1 VNGLRNHHRKHDIA
15 VIAEVLF
22 QCADQA
28 TFLGQLR
35 TRAIAA
41 PHYDLVD
48 LAKLDQRL
56 EAHIDGL
63 RIAGDEGWQ
72 LCRKELDW
80 KEPGEVFAAAV
91 LAFESGV
98 EQRIA
103 EVLKLATASPELSRG
118 VISALGW
125 LDYEQAEPHIKNLCA
140 SDSPARRRMGIA
152 AAAVHRKDPG
162 RALQDATSDADPLL
176 KARALRAVGELGR
189 VDLVPLIQHEVNRE
203 PSAKDK
209 DRNKDKDTD
218 KDEGCRFWAAWSIAL
233 LAGYTNAVQV
243 LQSFAQSTSPYR
255 ERALQL
261 ALRRLD
267 INSAHAWHQ
276 QLAKN
281 PRSARAAVVGAG
293 VIGDPTLITW
303 LIDQM
308 SVPPLSR
315 VAGEAFTMITGV
327 DIAYEDL
334 DGEKPEGFE
343 SGPTENPEDEDVEM
357 DPDERLPWPD
367 SKLIAMWWEKHVG
380 GFQGGMR
387 YLLGKPISVEGMHQV
402 LRSGGQRQRAAA
414 ALELAILQP
423 GEPMF
428 EVRAPGFR
436 QQEMLKFATAG

>member
-1 VNGLRNHHRKHDIA
+1 MI
-15 VIAEVLF
+15 VLDRTLPVPLA
-22 QCADQA
+22 QHADQA
-28 TFLGQLR
+28 SFLWGLR

-41 PHYDLVD
+41 PHYDLAD

-56 EAHIDGL
+56 EAHVDGL

-91 LAFESGV
+91 LAFESGA

-103 EVLKLATASPELSRG
+103 EVLKLATTSPELSRG

-125 LDYEQAEPHIKNLCA
+125 LNYEQAEPHIKNLCA
-140 SDSPARRRMGIA
+140 SESPARRRIGIA
-152 AAAVHRKDPG
+152 AAAIHRKDPG
-162 RALQDATSDADPLL
+162 RPLQEAISDADPLL

-209 DRNKDKDTD
+209 A
-218 KDEGCRFWAAWSIAL
+218 EGCLFWAAWSIAL

-243 LQSFAQSTSPYR
+243 LRSFAESTSPYR

-267 INSAHAWHQ
+267 INSAHVWYQ
-276 QLAKN
+276 QLTKN
-281 PRSARAAVVGAG
+281 PKFARAAVIGAG
-293 VIGDPTLITW
+293 VIGDPALIPW
-303 LIDQM
+303 LIEQM

-367 SKLIAMWWEKHVG
+367 PKLIAMWWEKHDDGFHG
-380 GFQGGMR
+380 GIR
-387 YLLGKPISVEGMHQV
+387 YLLGKPIVIEWMHQV

-436 QQEMLKFATAG
+436 QQEMLKLATAG